1 MAVGKRFVG
10 MVMEEMLGKF
20 QPGVLPHYF
29 VVQTLANLSVFNGRC
44 RLGLHPF
51 TRVLERAVSS
61 SEPCW
66 LSVPPVSAASPAAW
80 AEQKELKPCSV
91 WWAQGVGG
99 TGRGGAGLL

>member
-20 QPGVLPHYF
+20 QPGVLPHCF

-51 TRVLERAVSS
+51 TRVLE
-61 SEPCW
+61 
-66 LSVPPVSAASPAAW
+66 
-80 AEQKELKPCSV
+80 
-91 WWAQGVGG
+91 
-99 TGRGGAGLL
+99 